1 MVNCWYVT
9 VAALCSRQGEAPEL
23 VPVALSFIN
32 FSSES
37 LLAFSAINGTSG
49 GEDQPRTNKGH
60 WTRYKWSPR
69 GFQRLCTRSQPAHQ
83 PSVSL
88 SLSLSER
95 VHYLGPSVAPKRHMI
110 YEFSGKWGDARFSP
124 VQSSR
129 SLNRGSWKNYV
140 N

>member
-49 GEDQPRTNKGH
+49 GEDQPRTKGI
-60 WTRYKWSPR
+60 RR
-69 GFQRLCTRSQPAHQ
+69 DINGRLVAFNAFVPEVNQHTNRPC
-83 PSVSL
+83 L

>member
-49 GEDQPRTNKGH
+49 GEDQPRTKGI
-60 WTRYKWSPR
+60 RR
-69 GFQRLCTRSQPAHQ
+69 DINGRLVAFNAFVPEVNQHTNRPC
-83 PSVSL
+83 L
-88 SLSLSER
+88 SLCSEFTTLAR
-95 VHYLGPSVAPKRHMI
+95 ALPPKRHMI
-110 YEFSGKWGDARFSP
+110 HEFSAKWGDARFSR
-124 VQSSR
+124 SR
-129 SLNRGSWKNYV
+129 AADL
-140 N
+140 